1 MHDYAWL
8 PVNPSPHFVSPR
20 FTELAPAPGSA
31 GPGESP
37 LIDVAAFDRLV
48 LSWNGEGIW
57 RLEVRLRIDG
67 ILTPYYILGELDG
80 ARQSSAVAAQD
91 GDPQSKVRVDL
102 DTLRLADGKT
112 ATAFQVRATGEGD
125 LSMLAAAHYRRDD
138 RQYTDQPAIRSVWG
152 TTLEVPSRA
161 QKDVEEDSHIGGR
174 VCSPTSLSMALEF
187 HGSTYR
193 TIDVCRA
200 VIDGTS
206 KVYGNWPCNTA
217 AAARLLPGA
226 WAAVVKMA
234 GFDELEREIAAGRPV
249 VLSHRW
255 EQADLSNPP
264 IPRSSGHLILVVG
277 FTEDG
282 DVIVND
288 PAAPAAEVRRVYRRS
303 ELFHT
308 WQELSQ
314 GIVYLVHPA

>member
-8 PVNPSPHFVSPR
+8 PLSPSPHFVSPR
-20 FTELAPAPGSA
+20 FTELTPASGNRGA
-31 GPGESP
+31 GESP
-37 LIDVAAFDRLV
+37 LIDVAPFDRTV

-67 ILTPYYILGELDG
+67 AMTPYYVLGELDG
-80 ARQSSAVAAQD
+80 ARQSSAVAAQE
-91 GDPQSKVRVDL
+91 GDAQSKVHVDL

-125 LSMLAAAHYRRDD
+125 LWMLAVAHYRRDD
-138 RQYTDQPAIRSVWG
+138 RQYTDKPALPSVWG
-152 TTLEVPSRA
+152 TTLDVPSRA
-161 QKDVEEDSHIGGR
+161 QKDVEEETHIGGR
-174 VCSPTSLSMALEF
+174 VCSPTSVSMALEF

-200 VIDGTS
+200 VIDGSS
-206 KVYGNWPCNTA
+206 KVYGNWPCNTG